1 MSTTAQNIEH
11 LQAFFQ
17 DHIDALFLVDAD
29 NRRVLDANPFTT
41 LQVVLEPADSP
52 DTAAVR
58 RQLRP
63 ARLETLVAACQESPT
78 YLDKFYAL
86 QPGSPN
92 GAKRLVLLLPA
103 ALRPHL
109 GAEWLDSV
117 SACATVV
124 WRGAAER
131 VSEEMEAHEFAWA
144 GR

>member
-1 MSTTAQNIEH
+1 QPPPVLNFTESEGPYRVWRVDLDAEERSPA
-11 LQAFFQ
+11 LSPDARAQAFTLWLRSAHF
-17 DHIDALFLVDAD
+17 DHTAETAAALIRRALAD
-29 NRRVLDANPFTT
+29 NPFTT

-92 GAKRLVLLLPA
+92 G
-103 ALRPHL
+103 
-109 GAEWLDSV
+109 
-117 SACATVV
+117 
-124 WRGAAER
+124 
-131 VSEEMEAHEFAWA
+131 
-144 GR
+144 